1 VKFLVVLTVILV
13 LAAAG
18 TTWYALVNSTRR
30 DVTFRVTDKTVKF
43 DSSHNSQYLI
53 FTNRGVFKDTDSLL
67 YFKFRSSDLY
77 GSLERG
83 RRYTCKVVGWRIG
96 LFSEYPNLIKCHNA

>member
-1 VKFLVVLTVILV
+1 VKFLVAVVVVAVLGMIV
-13 LAAAG
+13 G
-18 TTWYALVNSTRR
+18 GWYAIVNSTKR

-53 FTNRGVFKDTDSLL
+53 FTNHGVFKDTDSLL

-83 RRYTCKVVGWRIG
+83 HRYTCKVVGWRIG